1 MSILPNLLLISYTS
15 RANYIA
21 LDINANKEEHSR
33 RAGGKLE
40 DRNIRSPSFSFYL
53 LMLKLL
59 RRGPSPISKDMSIF
73 TIADSQKQAAR
84 QTFEQ
89 IIRYKCR
96 INLQLVDIVPTNNS
110 IRVL

>member
-1 MSILPNLLLISYTS
+1 MLPDLLLISYTS

-21 LDINANKEEHSR
+21 LDTNANKEEHSR

-40 DRNIRSPSFSFYL
+40 DRNIRSPSSFSYL

-59 RRGPSPISKDMSIF
+59 RRGPSPVSKDMFIP
-73 TIADSQKQAAR
+73 TMADSQKQVAR

-89 IIRYKCR
+89 IIKYKCR
-96 INLQLVDIVPTNNS
+96 INL
-110 IRVL
+110 